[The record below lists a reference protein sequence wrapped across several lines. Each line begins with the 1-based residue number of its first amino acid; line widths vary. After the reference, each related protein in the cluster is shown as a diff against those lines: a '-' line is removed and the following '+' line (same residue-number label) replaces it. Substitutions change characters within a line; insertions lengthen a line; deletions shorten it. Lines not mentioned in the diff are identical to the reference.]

1 VTNIYSGQPELAAAT
16 ADVPPPDDAAA
27 PRSDTEAPCRVPLVD
42 RLLSVS
48 DLASLPPVV
57 PLIDGLLYRGTL
69 AQLAGPPGCYKSFLA
84 VGMAC
89 AVAVGATWE
98 GYRVPEAGKV
108 VYVAAEG
115 ATGLRVRI
123 LAWCEANG
131 TDPADLDGR
140 LFVLPCPIQL
150 GNTLDVTEA
159 IDLVR
164 HVGADLLVLD
174 TRARCT
180 LGLEENSAT
189 EQSKAIAAAEVIQQ
203 AAECAVLGVHHSA
216 RNGSAGRGSNAW
228 DGAVWTDL
236 RITGENL
243 AAAVHVE
250 KHKDVPAGMDHLFHL
265 MPHTVSVQFM
275 PDCSETQRM
284 SLVVVQNDGGTNLA
298 DSAESARAVLDVIGT
313 SDGPDGLTRPEII
326 RLAEARN
333 VSRSAAYRAVKTLL
347 DNGSIRNIGT
357 DKRARY
363 VATAATTS
371 PLRLV

>member
-1 VTNIYSGQPELAAAT
+1 MMPYTGVPDPVDPY
-16 ADVPPPDDAAA
+16 ADVPPLDNEQDA
-27 PRSDTEAPCRVPLVD
+27 PQSDTGAPSHVPLLD

-48 DLASLPPVV
+48 DLATLPPVV

-69 AQLAGPPGCYKSFLA
+69 AQLAGPPGSYKSFVA

-89 AVAVGATWE
+89 AVAVGASWE

-123 LAWCEANG
+123 LAWCEAND
-131 TDPADLDGR
+131 TDPKDLDGR
-140 LFVLPCPIQL
+140 LFILPCPIQL

-159 IDLVR
+159 IELVR
-164 HVGADLLVLD
+164 RVGADLLVLD

-189 EQSKAIAAAEVIQQ
+189 EQGRAIAAAEVIQQ
-203 AAECAVLGVHHSA
+203 AALCTVLGVHHSA

-243 AAAVHVE
+243 AATVHVE
-250 KHKDVPAGMDHLFHL
+250 KHKDVAAGLDHHFRL
-265 MPHTVSVQFM
+265 MPHTVSVQLM
-275 PDCSETQRM
+275 PNCSETQRM
-284 SLVVVQNDGGTNLA
+284 SLVVVQNDGWTNLA
-298 DSAESARAVLDVIGT
+298 DSAQSTKVVLDVIRT
-313 SDGPDGLTRPEII
+313 SDGPNGLTRSEIVA
-326 RLAEARN
+326 LSEPRN
-333 VSRSAAYRAVKTLL
+333 IKRSSVYVAVKTLE

-363 VATAATTS
+363 VASST
-371 PLRLV
+371 LRLV